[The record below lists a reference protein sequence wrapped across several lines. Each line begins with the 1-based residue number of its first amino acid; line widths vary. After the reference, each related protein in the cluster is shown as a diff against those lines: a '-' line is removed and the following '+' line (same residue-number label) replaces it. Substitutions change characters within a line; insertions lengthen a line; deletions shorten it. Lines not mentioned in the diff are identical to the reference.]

1 MESVVWKVN
10 RLSGLKPKRHGC
22 ADSSFMSFF
31 DLLLHNMG
39 NFQLRQMIQV
49 NKVSLYLD

>member
-1 MESVVWKVN
+1 MEGESVIRFEAKKTWM
-10 RLSGLKPKRHGC
+10 RG
-22 ADSSFMSFF
+22 SSFMSFV